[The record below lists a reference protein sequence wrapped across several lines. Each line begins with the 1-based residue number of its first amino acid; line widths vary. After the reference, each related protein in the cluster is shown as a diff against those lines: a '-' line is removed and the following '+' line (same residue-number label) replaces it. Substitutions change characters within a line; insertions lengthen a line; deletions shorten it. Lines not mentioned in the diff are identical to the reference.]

1 MTARAA
7 PRATTEARHE
17 LIRRAA
23 ECAAVGFVWFVFSLP
38 LVTAG
43 GAWAAAASI
52 FQAWNRGEE
61 PPLLRTFAR
70 QVRAQFL
77 PGLLTELCVVAV
89 VAIAYFDVRV
99 ATASRMPGFVVE
111 AVAVVAIAAIA
122 LGVLLLSFA
131 HRAATGSAWTESL
144 RDTVLLCRTRPWA
157 PLVVVFAVAVSAA
170 LILVLPAFV
179 AIMAGPTCFAACAVY
194 TRASHP

>member
-1 MTARAA
+1 MTMRTQRA
-7 PRATTEARHE
+7 PVTEARYE
-17 LIRRAA
+17 LVRRAA

-52 FQAWNRGEE
+52 FQAWTRGEE

-70 QVRAQFL
+70 EIRAQFL
-77 PGLLTELCVVAV
+77 PGLATELCVALI

-99 ATASRMPGFVVE
+99 ATASRMPGFAVE

-122 LGVLLLSFA
+122 IGVLLLGVA
-131 HRAATGSAWTESL
+131 HRAATGAAWADSV
-144 RDTVLLCRTRPWA
+144 RGAVLLCRRRPWA
-157 PLVVVFAVAVSAA
+157 PVVVVFAVAIAVA

-179 AIMAGPTCFAACAVY
+179 GIMAGPACFATGAVY
-194 TRASHP
+194 TRASRA

>member
-1 MTARAA
+1 MTARTQ
-7 PRATTEARHE
+7 RTEARYE

-23 ECAAVGFVWFVFSLP
+23 ECAAVGFAWFVFSLP

-70 QVRAQFL
+70 EVRAQFL
-77 PGLLTELCVVAV
+77 PGLATELSVLLV

-99 ATASRMPGFVVE
+99 ATASKMPGFGVE
-111 AVAVVAIAAIA
+111 AAAVVVIGAVAI
-122 LGVLLLSFA
+122 GVLLLSFA
-131 HRAATGSAWTESL
+131 HRAATGSSWVASL
-144 RDTVLLCRTRPWA
+144 RGTVLLCRARPWA
-157 PLVVVFAVAVSAA
+157 PLVVVFAVAVAVA
-170 LILVLPAFV
+170 LIVVLPAFV
-179 AIMAGPTCFAACAVY
+179 GIMAGPTCFAVCAVY
-194 TRASHP
+194 TRASKDL